1 MDIIHTTDE
10 NFAEIIKSEKPV
22 LCDFWASWCSPCK
35 MIAPMLEEISKEMGD
50 KITIA
55 KHNIDDEP
63 GVPVKYG
70 VRGIPTLMIFSNSE
84 LRDTKVGATT
94 KANLLEF
101 INKNLV

>member
-10 NFAEIIKSEKPV
+10 NFAEIIKSKKPV

-35 MIAPMLEEISKEMGD
+35 MIAPILEEISKEMGD

-55 KHNIDDEP
+55 KHNIDNEP

-70 VRGIPTLMIFSNSE
+70 IKGIPTLMIFSNSE
-84 LRDTKVGATT
+84 LRDTKVGLTT
-94 KANLLEF
+94 KSNLLEF